1 MNSPKHLN
9 EEKYLVQSAGSFPV
23 LKLGEKYKDI
33 LNGNSFRED
42 IKTKQSPPTK
52 NIDI

>member
-1 MNSPKHLN
+1 MINSI
-9 EEKYLVQSAGSFPV
+9 PV
-23 LKLGEKYKDI
+23 INKQDMIICNTKDI

-42 IKTKQSPPTK
+42 IKTKQSQPTK